1 MSRKIVFLT
10 PKGTEGASA
19 TNLEDFGPAL
29 RQGQAGSE
37 PPRDQSFRDRKGIR
51 LVNNATAVPVDIRTG
66 LDAEQI
72 SDEVTEVI
80 DRLRELVAAYKDEPS
95 C

>member
-10 PKGTEGASA
+10 PKGTEVASA
-19 TNLEDFGPAL
+19 INPEDFGLAL
-29 RQGQAGSE
+29 RQDRAGSK
-37 PPRDQSFRDRKGIR
+37 PPRDQSFCDRKGIG
-51 LVNNATAVPVDIRTG
+51 LVNNATAVPVGIRTG

-80 DRLRELVAAYKDEPS
+80 DRLRELVAAYKDEQS